1 MQQQEMIS
9 QQEISKVSRTDDDHG
24 HPPEHGIPMRR
35 SPRARR
41 SLSVADI
48 SPSHGCRGKLGQV
61 LSPLHGSCSTLLFT
75 TELRPR
81 ASDLLRRRTS
91 EAPATEQLRTPP
103 NTADQTGAHL
113 GGQGGQGGQGET
125 DQRCAA
131 SATPQAS
138 PCPHEERGGGE

>member
-1 MQQQEMIS
+1 MEANQPLGNFTLDPPASQNQTREPILHRTKLPSAFKHNTPLHSTNPKKAIGLFSKTERKSDLQLQEMIS

-61 LSPLHGSCSTLLFT
+61 LSI
-75 TELRPR
+75 
-81 ASDLLRRRTS
+81 AW
-91 EAPATEQLRTPP
+91 
-103 NTADQTGAHL
+103 
-113 GGQGGQGGQGET
+113 
-125 DQRCAA
+125 
-131 SATPQAS
+131 
-138 PCPHEERGGGE
+138 